1 MVPPASVVQAPQ
13 PTQAAGP
20 FSPYAGYALNPQSVM
35 GQMQAHF
42 GAHFNNPY
50 HAAFQQQQVLQ
61 QQQQQGWIGSAHTSP
76 TAKSA
81 QDALHRAAAMTQHQY
96 KLVHQGPLHQ
106 TGGVVL
112 EHQRPLSEKETKEL
126 KRKKANRESARRS
139 KLRKKEEFES
149 LARRVDE
156 LITKGLSLRTEIA
169 KMEGKLETLTAQN
182 QTLRK
187 EVLAARGNLDCLAP
201 LAKEPKAKVSCHDDH
216 DEEDDIIR
224 EQTSGA
230 TESDCTNEIHRAK
243 GGEGKDDVHRN
254 DSGGESDDANCT
266 VRI

>member
-139 KLRKKEEFES
+139 KLRKKEEFE
-149 LARRVDE
+149 LALEEQQRLEEERRLKVKE
-156 LITKGLSLRTEIA
+156 
-169 KMEGKLETLTAQN
+169 LETEKN
-182 QTLRK
+182 QLVFK
-187 EVLAARGNLDCLAP
+187 LAP
-201 LAKEPKAKVSCHDDH
+201 PKFEIVLPIFSCFSHNL
-216 DEEDDIIR
+216 
-224 EQTSGA
+224 
-230 TESDCTNEIHRAK
+230 TNFLLEILF
-243 GGEGKDDVHRN
+243 
-254 DSGGESDDANCT
+254 
-266 VRI
+266 

>member
-1 MVPPASVVQAPQ
+1 
-13 PTQAAGP
+13 
-20 FSPYAGYALNPQSVM
+20 M

-81 QDALHRAAAMTQHQY
+81 QDALHRAAAMTHQY
-96 KLVHQGPLHQ
+96 KLVQGHHQ

-126 KRKKANRESARRS
+126 KRKRANRESARRS

-156 LITKGLSLRTEIA
+156 LITKGSALRTEIA
-169 KMEGKLETLTAQN
+169 RMEGALETLTSQN
-182 QTLRK
+182 ETLRR
-187 EVLAARGNLDCLAP
+187 EVLKMCGNLNCL
-201 LAKEPKAKVSCHDDH
+201 
-216 DEEDDIIR
+216 
-224 EQTSGA
+224 SGGA
-230 TESDCTNEIHRAK
+230 GQSAQ
-243 GGEGKDDVHRN
+243 GGEMEQKQGAEAALQ
-254 DSGGESDDANCT
+254 SG
-266 VRI
+266 